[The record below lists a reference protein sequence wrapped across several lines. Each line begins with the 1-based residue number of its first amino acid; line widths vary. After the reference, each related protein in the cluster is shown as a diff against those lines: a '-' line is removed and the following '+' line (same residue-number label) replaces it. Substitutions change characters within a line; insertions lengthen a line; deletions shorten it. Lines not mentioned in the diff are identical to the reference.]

1 MRLTIVLAKIVYGTD
16 DTQLGAYAHAR
27 GITLP
32 ASPVVAT
39 LSGEQFVRFKCAGRR
54 HGQGSLKE
62 VRDPLTNNLLFS
74 FQRKDRTTSGE
85 LEKWDT
91 GAYKTLVSRVAPW
104 GAGGL
109 TNRDHL
115 LADSINQYMYSHGT
129 NPYAVGSS
137 GELKREGLAV
147 TVSGHHH
154 RKASETYGGRVH
166 AIKAHHASNPT
177 AGSLSEMDAMLG
189 YKQDPANR
197 KTPGKAHSTLRIE
210 MVGAYC
216 YLYKM
221 LVEKTVIHADPS
233 IDKMLM
239 DYLVSAA
246 ASDDGWW
253 RINPDGVGY
262 VATSSQVTGS
272 GTKWK
277 I

>member
-1 MRLTIVLAKIVYGTD
+1 MKLTIVKAKIVYGID
-16 DTQLGAYAHAR
+16 DTQLGSYAHAR

-32 ASPVVAT
+32 ASPVIAT
-39 LSGEQFVRFKCAGRR
+39 LSDQQFVRFKCAGRR
-54 HGQGSLKE
+54 HGQSSMKE

-74 FQRKDRTTSGE
+74 YQRADRSASGN
-85 LEKWDT
+85 LERWDT

-166 AIKAHHASNPT
+166 AIKASHAANPT
-177 AGSLSEMDAMLG
+177 AGSHSEMDAMLG

-197 KTPGKAHSTLRIE
+197 KTYGKTHSTLRIE

-221 LVEKTVIHADPS
+221 LVEKTVINADPL
-233 IDKMLM
+233 IDNMLM
-239 DYLVSAA
+239 NYLISAS

-253 RINPDGVGY
+253 RINPAGVGY
-262 VATSSQVTGS
+262 SATSSQVTGS

-277 I
+277 V